1 MNDDSMSD
9 KYSDKIK
16 SCRAIEK
23 AWLEANRIK
32 LTEVPDD
39 VAEAVTVRNLFKK
52 KPTLAKLYLE
62 SVAGNGYEREID
74 ELMKEMKF
82 RQQISYETGIPPS

>member
-1 MNDDSMSD
+1 MKSASMPDRYAD
-9 KYSDKIK
+9 KLKL
-16 SCRAIEK
+16 CETIEK
-23 AWLEANRIK
+23 GWLEANRIE
-32 LTEVPDD
+32 LERVPDN
-39 VAEAVTVRNLFKK
+39 VAEAITVRNLFQK